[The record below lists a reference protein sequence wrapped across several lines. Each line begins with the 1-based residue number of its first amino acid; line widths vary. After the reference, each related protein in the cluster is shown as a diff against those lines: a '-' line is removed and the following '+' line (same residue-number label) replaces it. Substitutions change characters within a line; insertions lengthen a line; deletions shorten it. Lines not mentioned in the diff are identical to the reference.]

1 MRQPLAYETL
11 ALELIDNDY
20 DPVGLRAGTGGSA
33 PGQLTPTSGIG
44 PHATPTRKR
53 RCDKE
58 GREQASRAKK
68 KRCYM
73 RRPSEESV
81 LFQTGRKAGR
91 GLRLRVLEGSS
102 LLLVL
107 RTCRARLADVGHPGR
122 GRATLTMPKNARIN

>member
-20 DPVGLRAGTGGSA
+20 DSVGLRAGTGGSA
-33 PGQLTPTSGIG
+33 PGQLTPTSDIE
-44 PHATPTRKR
+44 PHVTLTGKR
-53 RCDKE
+53 RSDE
-58 GREQASRAKK
+58 R
-68 KRCYM
+68 
-73 RRPSEESV
+73 V
-81 LFQTGRKAGR
+81 LFQPGRKAGR